1 MFSFSLIIIYE
12 ILSLLPL
19 PAIDE
24 GVLTDNSFAS
34 TLLVTHFL
42 LADALYM
49 YVAAMNELGA
59 WWTMSSIVGEE
70 I

>member
-1 MFSFSLIIIYE
+1 MAWAGPYAGRNSKDAD
-12 ILSLLPL
+12 

-49 YVAAMNELGA
+49 LHVAAINEVGA
-59 WWTMSSIVGEE
+59 WWTISSIVGEE